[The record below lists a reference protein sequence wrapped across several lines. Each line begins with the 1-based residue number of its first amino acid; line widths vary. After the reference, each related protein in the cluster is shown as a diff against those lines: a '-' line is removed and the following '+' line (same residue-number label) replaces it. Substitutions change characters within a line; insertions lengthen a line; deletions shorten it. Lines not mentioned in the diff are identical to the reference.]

1 MRSAGANLPE
11 EIAEARTTAVT
22 SRDTRAAGDLLNASN
37 QLEVTY
43 GKLYRTIITDL
54 DPSFITLIS
63 GLTEFA
69 QDIVTITGD
78 LGPFFVL
85 LGKINTLF
93 DDMTTGW
100 AEAVGKWFFGG
111 SKKPYDEWLHK
122 FMGDLG
128 LGSKTE
134 APSGSAPAGPATPE
148 HLPEQLVP
156 AGGSYLEDIAAAE
169 GTLSRDGINYDD
181 TYGHGKY
188 AQPPKPLTQMTL
200 AEVEQFGNVLGKAT
214 GSLNT
219 SAVGGFQIQAR
230 TTLPEA
236 AAALGYDPNTTKF
249 TPEVQRRLAAWIA
262 EHQGLG
268 AWQGFE
274 THPELARRGRG

>member
-1 MRSAGANLPE
+1 MRFLVA
-11 EIAEARTTAVT
+11 AR
-22 SRDTRAAGDLLNASN
+22 S
-37 QLEVTY
+37 
-43 GKLYRTIITDL
+43 
-54 DPSFITLIS
+54 PMMS
-63 GLTEFA
+63 GCIE
-69 QDIVTITGD
+69 
-78 LGPFFVL
+78 
-85 LGKINTLF
+85 
-93 DDMTTGW
+93 
-100 AEAVGKWFFGG
+100 
-111 SKKPYDEWLHK
+111 

-169 GTLSRDGINYDD
+169 GTLSRNGINYDD

-219 SAVGGFQIQAR
+219 SAVGGFQIQAQNHTCQKRQRHSVTIPTPRNLPRRCSAGWRHGLPSIRACQLGKGLRR
-230 TTLPEA
+230 TRTCAPRPRVIWRRAVPPSHQLRLRRPALPR
-236 AAALGYDPNTTKF
+236 LRL
-249 TPEVQRRLAAWIA
+249 RR
-262 EHQGLG
+262 
-268 AWQGFE
+268 
-274 THPELARRGRG
+274 